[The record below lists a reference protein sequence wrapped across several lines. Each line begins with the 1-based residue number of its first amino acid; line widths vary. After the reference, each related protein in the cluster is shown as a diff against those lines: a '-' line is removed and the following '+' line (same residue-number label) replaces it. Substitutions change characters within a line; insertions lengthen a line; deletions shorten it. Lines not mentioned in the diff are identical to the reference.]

1 MKKITLFLLT
11 VFSVLAVASTALAT
25 SILYDWQINVN
36 GTTNWASGIYE
47 APEVGGDIT
56 AVSGFSTFTFING
69 SYSYIGPEALGS
81 VTVTLDPDAAGD
93 YTIWA
98 YLDVE
103 IDEWNNGY
111 TNETGSVAG
120 DGADGMVDG
129 ESSSGGAAY
138 GIYVITGAPLIS
150 GNTIHI
156 VWGGNGGDGGDG
168 SDGDDGLNAIG
179 PGSDGSAGS
188 PGSAYGDIA
197 FFVDYSNFSLDAD
210 QYAMATFTFTD
221 LLPSTSDYL
230 SQTDDATGETVYL
243 ISSLKIETGDLP
255 FNPIPEP
262 STMILFAM
270 GLLGLAR
277 MSGRRSS

>member
-120 DGADGMVDG
+120 DGADGMG
-129 ESSSGGAAY
+129 
-138 GIYVITGAPLIS
+138 TGLIEYPS
-150 GNTIHI
+150 
-156 VWGGNGGDGGDG
+156 
-168 SDGDDGLNAIG
+168 
-179 PGSDGSAGS
+179 
-188 PGSAYGDIA
+188 GSAYGDIA